1 MRLAQSFLRR
11 PRQMAPNRWDALPA
25 ARPCERIAELQRSL
39 QPAAQSLSVSTKQ
52 TSNQVA
58 TTPVPSCFEAP
69 SVAPEIVIGACSN
82 LLSTKLSKSILVRA
96 LNRRGLAD
104 SMMALVMVIPMGEG
118 IG

>member
-1 MRLAQSFLRR
+1 MRASIASSSHSNADTR
-11 PRQMAPNRWDALPA
+11 RQMLICASLKPSGP
-25 ARPCERIAELQRSL
+25 PRSL
-39 QPAAQSLSVSTKQ
+39 T
-52 TSNQVA
+52 
-58 TTPVPSCFEAP
+58 
-69 SVAPEIVIGACSN
+69 CSN

>member
-1 MRLAQSFLRR
+1 MFIKQFPGTIYAVLAR
-11 PRQMAPNRWDALPA
+11 
-25 ARPCERIAELQRSL
+25 ERIAELQRSL

-58 TTPVPSCFEAP
+58 TAPVPSCFEAP
-69 SVAPEIVIGACSN
+69 SGAPEIVIGACSN